1 MRFNS
6 LGAAVNPARELA
18 HLGVG
23 DAIDVEAVALA
34 GGDAPSTGVR
44 RLDEAHF
51 LKLGHLAA
59 DGCTRHPK

>member
-23 DAIDVEAVALA
+23 DAIDIEAVALT
-34 GGDAPSTGVR
+34 GGDTPSTSVR
-44 RLDEAHF
+44 RLDEAHLF
-51 LKLGHLAA
+51 ELSHLAT
-59 DGCTRHPK
+59 DSCTRHPK